1 MKVMAYPTAPKRISR
16 LGLTAHTIHY
26 FNGRLYVKPVG
37 RLIMYMV
44 IPAIYLKFLPPG
56 FFSFRRTGVLLVCQA
71 IDILSEPQT
80 GVSYILNFPWRA
92 LILRSVEYHSMNLI
106 PTCSIIRSIMTVTI
120 AALLGC
126 NQLFDILKVR
136 SIQDWK

>member
-26 FNGRLYVKPVG
+26 FNGRLCETLWKADNVYG
-37 RLIMYMV
+37 

-71 IDILSEPQT
+71 IDILKEPQT
-80 GVSYILNFPWRA
+80 GVSYILNFP
-92 LILRSVEYHSMNLI
+92 
-106 PTCSIIRSIMTVTI
+106 
-120 AALLGC
+120 
-126 NQLFDILKVR
+126 
-136 SIQDWK
+136 